1 MQNKLGASYFL
12 KIGLTLLVI
21 TALIAGVLAAVNMI
35 TKDKIGENQLSEQ
48 NAAIQ
53 SVYGGGD
60 ISTEEVSGDF
70 PENIG
75 KVLSVTQNGESVG
88 YCFEVNTAGYGGN
101 IKMMVGINADG
112 TVRGIGIVEM
122 SETAGLGSRIS
133 EGEYL
138 SQYGG
143 KSGALTLSDVDV
155 ITGSTVSSKAVMN
168 GVNDAL
174 AAFAEMSAETEG
186 TTAETEGTTAET
198 EGTNEE

>member
-1 MQNKLGASYFL
+1 MQNKFGASYFL

-21 TALIAGVLAAVNMI
+21 TALIAGMLAAVNMI

-53 SVYGGGD
+53 SVYGEGE

-75 KVLSVTQNGESVG
+75 KVLSVTQNGESAG

-122 SETAGLGSRIS
+122 SETAGLGSRIND
-133 EGEYL
+133 GEYL

-143 KSGALTLSDVDV
+143 KSGSLTLSDVDV

-174 AAFAEMSAETEG
+174 SAFAEMSAEPEG
-186 TTAETEGTTAET
+186 TDAET

>member
-1 MQNKLGASYFL
+1 MQNKSSASYFL

-21 TALIAGVLAAVNMI
+21 TALIAGMLAAVNMI

-48 NAAIQ
+48 NAAIE

-60 ISTEEVSGDF
+60 ISTEEVSGEF

-75 KVLSVTQNGESVG
+75 KVLAVTQNGESAG

-133 EGEYL
+133 DGEYL

-143 KSGALTLSDVDV
+143 KSGTLTVSDIDV

-174 AAFAEMSAETEG
+174 AVFAEKFAGAEGTDTQAEGTDAETEG
-186 TTAETEGTTAET
+186 TD
-198 EGTNEE
+198 EE